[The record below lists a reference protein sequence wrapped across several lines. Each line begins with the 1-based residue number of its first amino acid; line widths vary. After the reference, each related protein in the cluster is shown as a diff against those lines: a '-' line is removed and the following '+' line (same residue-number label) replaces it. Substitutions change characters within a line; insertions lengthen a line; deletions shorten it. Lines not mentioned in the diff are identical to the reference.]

1 MTDSHLRV
9 KLQSEFM
16 TEEGETKEQTMKK
29 VLFVCVENSC
39 RSQMAEAFAHIHGNG
54 VIEAYSSGSRPSGK
68 VNEKALTSMKE
79 LGYDLSKHRSKSLSK
94 IPDIEY
100 DVVVT
105 MGCGDECPLVK
116 AKQRQDWGIPDPKNL
131 ENQKF
136 REIRNLIEN
145 KILNLINEIKNA

>member
-29 VLFVCVENSC
+29 VLF
-39 RSQMAEAFAHIHGNG
+39 
-54 VIEAYSSGSRPSGK
+54 
-68 VNEKALTSMKE
+68 
-79 LGYDLSKHRSKSLSK
+79 
-94 IPDIEY
+94 
-100 DVVVT
+100 
-105 MGCGDECPLVK
+105 K